1 MTDMPPNMV
10 THDVVWYDALAM
22 RIGPEGFGRMQHG
35 RRVRLFQPIGWLIGQ
50 STDQSVR
57 VNWLL

>member
-1 MTDMPPNMV
+1 MPPNMV
-10 THDVVWYDALAM
+10 THDAVWRDAPAM
-22 RIGPEGFGRMQHG
+22 RIGPEGFGRMPHG
-35 RRVRLFQPIGWLIGQ
+35 RRVGLFQPIGWLISQ